1 MKTTP
6 VSDLTDDG
14 PRRWL
19 ASVAPSPLLCTT
31 EDLLRLAIEAS
42 ARQDD
47 LHALCASPAHV
58 RAICS
63 WIANVLE
70 PTGRLLADELAVAQ
84 GIADTLGRRVMAE
97 TASAAALID
106 RLVTSH
112 QEADTLRRRLMA
124 EQARSTE
131 LEVELA
137 NLMGDEP

>member
-1 MKTTP
+1 
-6 VSDLTDDG
+6 
-14 PRRWL
+14 
-19 ASVAPSPLLCTT
+19 
-31 EDLLRLAIEAS
+31 
-42 ARQDD
+42 
-47 LHALCASPAHV
+47 V